1 MASTLRKA
9 QRTTI
14 NRALNTKTAG
24 NSLGQHR
31 NTPALAMEA
40 LLDAGYT
47 EKQTLKLLKRAGVA
61 LPPAEVV
68 AEAEHDWAFYEAAHY
83 DHQAMIEQ
91 QLVDNEVAYTMQMT
105 EAPVGTCDDCGL
117 DGGHVMGCTV
127 AACRMKIEHVIPT
140 QVVIAT
146 QHAQCLACARKVA
159 CRLITRVKNTGLGL
173 CPDCEVAAPDLAA
186 KASLV
191 EVTA

>member
-14 NRALNTKTAG
+14 NRALTAKTAG
-24 NSLGQHR
+24 DSLGQHR
-31 NTPALAMEA
+31 NTPALAMKA

-47 EKQTLKLLKRAGVA
+47 EKQTLKLLKRAGVT

-68 AEAEHDWAFYEAAHY
+68 AEADDYDWGFIDAAHY
-83 DHQAMIEQ
+83 DHQAMIEAQ
-91 QLVDNEVAYTMQMT
+91 VVINQSYSMQMT

-117 DGGHVMGCTV
+117 EGGHITGCTV
-127 AACRMKIEHVIPT
+127 AACRMKVEHVIPT
-140 QVVIAT
+140 AVVIAT
-146 QHAQCLACARKVA
+146 QHAQCLACARKIA
-159 CRLITRVKNTGLGL
+159 CRLVTRVKKSGLGL
-173 CPDCEVAAPDLAA
+173 CPDCEIAAPDLAA

-191 EVTA
+191 PVEA